1 MGFADFLSDAGLT
14 STFLRPLAVVGM
26 LKVLNNWLTTR
37 SYIVG
42 YGPSQADVASF
53 KALKDAPT
61 PAKYPHA
68 YRWYKHIATY
78 ESEFSSLP
86 GDPSKAYTTYGPE
99 AGELTLNP
107 AKAPA
112 TAADDD
118 DDVDLFGSDDEEED
132 AEAVRI
138 REERLAEYKKKKEG
152 KTKPAA
158 KSVVTLDVKP
168 WDDET
173 DMKELEGHVRS
184 VEKDG
189 LVWGASKLVAVGF
202 GIKKLQINLVIE
214 DDKISL
220 DELQQQI
227 EEFEDHVQSTDVA
240 AMQKL

>member
-1 MGFADFLSDAGLT
+1 MGFTDLLTDAGLT
-14 STFLRPLAVVGM
+14 
-26 LKVLNNWLTTR
+26 VLNNWLTTR

-42 YGPSQADVASF
+42 YAPSQADVATF
-53 KALKDAPT
+53 KALKSAPEAT
-61 PAKYPHA
+61 KYPNA
-68 YRWYKHIATY
+68 ARWYKHINSYADEFAT
-78 ESEFSSLP
+78 LP
-86 GDPSKAYTTYGPE
+86 GDASAAYTTYGPDTAE
-99 AGELTLNP
+99 VTLNP

-112 TAADDD
+112 AEEDD

-132 AEAVRI
+132 AEAARI

-173 DMKELEGHVRS
+173 DMKALEASVRS
-184 VEKDG
+184 IEKDG
-189 LVWGASKLVAVGF
+189 LVWGGSKLVAVGF

-214 DDKISL
+214 DDKVGL
-220 DELQQQI
+220 DDLQEEI
-227 EEFEDHVQSTDVA
+227 AEFEDYVQSTDIV